1 MESNK
6 YHTRKGYEQL
16 YINILREKGNDY
28 QPNFK
33 WMSDY
38 HLLRCINIEL
48 KQSGCIEMNE
58 TELELELH

>member
-1 MESNK
+1 MNNK
-6 YHTRKGYEQL
+6 YHIRKGYEQL

-38 HLLRCINIEL
+38 HLLKCINIEL
-48 KQSGCIEMNE
+48 KQSG
-58 TELELELH
+58 TP